1 LISGALH
8 IADATE
14 FKNRFEFR
22 HRKLATGSARTDMV
36 KVWDDMTS
44 EEKLESMS
52 VRLDEIAGVVI
63 ELEKQIK
70 GLQAQIDRQKG
81 GTRRPVLKLG

>member
-1 LISGALH
+1 M
-8 IADATE
+8 D
-14 FKNRFEFR
+14 N
-22 HRKLATGSARTDMV
+22 
-36 KVWDDMTS
+36 MTS

-52 VRLDEIAGVVI
+52 ARLDEIAGVVI

-81 GTRRPVLKLG
+81 ATRRPVLKLG

>member
-1 LISGALH
+1 
-8 IADATE
+8 
-14 FKNRFEFR
+14 
-22 HRKLATGSARTDMV
+22 MV
-36 KVWDDMTS
+36 KLWDDMTS

-52 VRLDEIAGVVI
+52 ARLDEMAGVVI

-70 GLQAQIDRQKG
+70 GLQAEIDRQKG

>member
-1 LISGALH
+1 M
-8 IADATE
+8 
-14 FKNRFEFR
+14 
-22 HRKLATGSARTDMV
+22 RKLGSWQHESVAMAKSR
-36 KVWDDMTS
+36 DDMTS

-52 VRLDEIAGVVI
+52 ARLDEIAGVVI

-70 GLQAQIDRQKG
+70 GLQAEVARLRGG